1 MLQTHLFWC
10 YRCKGCI
17 KARFL
22 QPGCRDRKKHRAT
35 YFKFY
40 KWIRVSKPTKDVIF
54 DYSED
59 INHYR
64 FSTQLQ
70 IFKTKFVDSNEKT
83 VSAVINYVKK
93 YLCANIL
100 LLRNNCS
107 ANIISCVVS
116 KECCRWRI
124 SFFNASH

>member
-1 MLQTHLFWC
+1 MIN
-10 YRCKGCI
+10 CI
-17 KARFL
+17 KARFS

-35 YFKFY
+35 YFKCY
-40 KWIRVSKPTKDVIF
+40 KWVRVSKPTKDVIF

-107 ANIISCVVS
+107 VNIISCVVS
-116 KECCRWRI
+116 KECCR
-124 SFFNASH
+124 